1 MRFYRLTSDK
11 THEEIEEI
19 LSSLS
24 PVEFE
29 YLHLVYKSF
38 DCIEYNDKFNYCGM
52 YAILDDKLKATLEK
66 IYSDLSIK
74 YKFEDLTKQVLWG
87 DHIETNF
94 TDYIGDPIADIISM
108 FIETYYLEWITVDII
123 LDKINERGMS
133 SLTSE
138 DFRVLDNFT

>member
-74 YKFEDLTKQVLWG
+74 YKFEDLTKEALWS

-94 TDYIGDPIADIISM
+94 TDYIGDPISDIISM

-123 LDKINERGMS
+123 LDKISERGMN